1 MPGWLRGVVKSAWF
15 WAVLW
20 TLLVLGVVSWVLIER
35 WAWFSDG
42 EPVSSVIRNL
52 VLAVAA
58 VIALPLAI
66 WRSIVAERQ
75 ADTAQ
80 QALLNDRY
88 QKGAEM
94 LGDGVLSVRLGG
106 IYALLHLAENYPK
119 QYHIQVIKLLCAFV
133 RNPPKEELPLTASSL
148 REDVQA
154 VMTAIGGRREAEL
167 GYEKTAGDFQL
178 DLRGADLRGA
188 NLRGANLYRTMLA
201 NANLSGENTNLFG
214 AILVNANLFGANLS
228 SAGLVSAR
236 LMSAILVNA
245 KLPGAK
251 LMGAN
256 LSVALL
262 TGADLS
268 GADLVGACLKGAD
281 LSGAKIGATRTSSGE
296 VVFSRLT
303 QAQLDKARADPENP
317 PKIDDGTIDFVT
329 DKQLVWCGKSSLQGG
344 S

>member
-1 MPGWLRGVVKSAWF
+1 MPGWLQSAVRSAWF
-15 WAVLW
+15 WVVLW
-20 TLLVLGVVSWVLIER
+20 TLLVLGVASWVSVKH
-35 WAWFSDG
+35 WVWFSDD

-58 VIALPLAI
+58 VVGLPLAI
-66 WRSIVAERQ
+66 WRSMVAERQ

-80 QALLNDRY
+80 QGLLNERY

-94 LGDGVLSVRLGG
+94 LGDEVLAVRLGG
-106 IYALLHLAENYPK
+106 IYALLRLAESHPR
-119 QYHIQVIKLLCAFV
+119 QYYIQVIELLCAFA
-133 RNPPKEELPLTASSL
+133 RSPTEKLPLTASSL
-148 REDVQA
+148 QEDVQA
-154 VMTAIGGRREAEL
+154 IMTAIGGRSEAEL
-167 GYEKTAGDFQL
+167 GYEKAAGNFQL

-214 AILVNANLFGANLS
+214 ATLISANLFGANLS

-236 LMSAILVNA
+236 LIGAILVNA
-245 KLPGAK
+245 KLPGAE
-251 LMGAN
+251 LMDAN